1 MTGPTPRRQ
10 FVRDFG
16 LAAAWPLVFR
26 LPLHAQDAGAR
37 VFRTD
42 VELVT
47 TPVTVTDAEGRL
59 VPTLQRD
66 DFEVYEDGV
75 VQPTLYFTRDR
86 VPVSVALVLDVSD
99 SMVGARMANALAAL
113 DRFLAE
119 LLAPEDEAALVV
131 FNHRPR
137 VSASWTADRP
147 PLRERLVQIQPSG
160 GTALYDAVAA
170 TLPLFRARRHPRG
183 AMVLVSDGADTASD
197 ISLTEL
203 RTTLT
208 GSDVFI
214 YAIAIES
221 ANGRRST
228 EVNPWALRDVTGRGG
243 GYTEVISNPAD
254 LGPATSRIADEL
266 NHQYMLGFSPERRS
280 DGRYH
285 TMRVS
290 VKGRDYR
297 VRSRRGYLATR
308 GRS

>member
-10 FVRDFG
+10 FVRDLG
-16 LAAAWPLVFR
+16 LALAGSLVSR
-26 LPLHAQDAGAR
+26 LPLSAQDAGAR
-37 VFRTD
+37 VFRAD

-47 TPVTVTDAEGRL
+47 TPVTVIDAEGRL
-59 VPTLQRD
+59 VPTLQKD
-66 DFEVYEDGV
+66 DFAVFEDGI
-75 VQPTLYFTRDR
+75 VQPMVYFTRER
-86 VPVSVALVLDVSD
+86 VPVSVALVLDASD
-99 SMVGARMANALAAL
+99 SMIGPRIADARGAL
-113 DRFLAE
+113 DRFLGE

-131 FNHRPR
+131 FNHHPR
-137 VSASWTADRP
+137 VAASWTGDRS

-170 TLPLFRARRHPRG
+170 TLPLFRSRRHPRA

-197 ISLTEL
+197 VTLSEL
-203 RTTLT
+203 RSNLT

-214 YAIAIES
+214 YAISIEA

-243 GYTEVISNPAD
+243 GYTEVIAHTTD

-285 TMRVS
+285 TMRVA

-297 VRSRRGYLATR
+297 VRSRRGYVATR